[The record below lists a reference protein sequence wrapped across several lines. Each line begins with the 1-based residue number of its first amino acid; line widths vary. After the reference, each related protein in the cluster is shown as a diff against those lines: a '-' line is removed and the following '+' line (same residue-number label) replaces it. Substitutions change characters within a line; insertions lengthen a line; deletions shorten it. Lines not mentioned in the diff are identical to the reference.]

1 MDKKDFGH
9 LVAILRK
16 ECRNEFDETMSQYD
30 LAQTAQIP
38 LITLQKIEQ
47 GRQAN
52 IKSDMLLHLAEA
64 LNLSSRARQ
73 VFFLA
78 SLGMQDSIFA
88 KQIITPQKVL
98 DELTQALSQLQTPAF
113 ISDGF
118 GDIIATNLGFPTI
131 FNMDMAQFH
140 APLLLSQHNIN
151 RLWFSPEFESQRT
164 MMGESQFDFARQ
176 SIMLF
181 KLWSLKYRTHWYFQR
196 LLPELNRYPVFREHW
211 QSPLF
216 HDEDIIIQHIYITL
230 KHPKLGLLKFLLG
243 PRQALT
249 KHGDLNL
256 FSFQP
261 LDVQTA
267 ETCLCLAQKIGTEV
281 IRIAPWPKPATPCG
295 WINNFQLDNVPAAY

>member
-1 MDKKDFGH
+1 MDRIDFGH

-30 LAQTAQIP
+30 LAQIAKIP

-52 IKSDMLLHLAEA
+52 LKPEILLSLAEA

-73 VFFLA
+73 AFFLS
-78 SLGMQDSIFA
+78 SLGIQDSTCT
-88 KQIITPQKVL
+88 KQMTAPQEVL
-98 DELTQALSQLQTPAF
+98 AELTLTLSQLQTPAF

-118 GDIIATNLGFPTI
+118 GDLLVANPDFLFILNIDA
-131 FNMDMAQFH
+131 AQLH
-140 APLLLSQHNIN
+140 APLLLSQYNIN
-151 RLWFSPEFESQRT
+151 RLWFSPEFENLRA
-164 MMGESQFDFARQ
+164 MMGETQFDFARQ

-216 HDEDIIIQHIYITL
+216 HDEDIIIQHIHIQL
-230 KHPKLGLLKFLLG
+230 KHPDFGLLKFLFG

-249 KHGDLNL
+249 IDGDLNL

-261 LDVQTA
+261 LDAHSA
-267 ETCLCLAQKIGTEV
+267 EVCLALAKKCDNRTICIGS
-281 IRIAPWPKPATPCG
+281 WPKPTTPSG
-295 WINNFQLDNVPAAY
+295 LTHRI